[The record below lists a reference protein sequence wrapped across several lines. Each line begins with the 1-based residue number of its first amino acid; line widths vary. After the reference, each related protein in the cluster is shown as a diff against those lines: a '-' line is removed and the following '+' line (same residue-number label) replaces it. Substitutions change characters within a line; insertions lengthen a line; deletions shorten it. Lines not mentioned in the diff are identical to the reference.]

1 MRINVMK
8 KKEKFLGMTE
18 EKIFLERPNGEIRV
32 VRIIEDE
39 EGIRVYPEEVIIG
52 YGNGTV
58 VIGDIEDSIEI
69 TSF

>member
-39 EGIRVYPEEVIIG
+39 EGIRVDPEEVIIG